1 MQQNNIQNY
10 LNLSERTENK
20 NYLEISNRVNDPK
33 IIQLLHA
40 GIGLSSESGELLDSI
55 KKNVFYGTGLNELNL
70 REELGDLMWYI
81 ALACRALNV
90 SIEEICEKNITK
102 LSIRYPE
109 KFSQECSENRDINK
123 ELEKM

>member
-10 LNLSERTENK
+10 LNLSEKTENK
-20 NYLEISNRVNDPK
+20 NYSEISSRVDDPK

-40 GIGLSSESGELLDSI
+40 GIGLATESGEFLDSI
-55 KKNVFYGTGLNELNL
+55 KKNVFYGTNLNEPNL

-81 ALACRALNV
+81 ALACRSLNV